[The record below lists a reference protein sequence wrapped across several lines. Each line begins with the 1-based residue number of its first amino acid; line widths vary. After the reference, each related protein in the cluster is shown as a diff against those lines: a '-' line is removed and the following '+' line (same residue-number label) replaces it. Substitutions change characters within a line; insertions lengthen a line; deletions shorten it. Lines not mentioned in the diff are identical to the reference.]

1 MLELNDDSI
10 VTLTDEEGNDVDF
23 LMLDAVEYEGSDYVV
38 LLSLEEAEDED
49 AEDDVVILRA
59 EMTDDGEVYVGIEDQ
74 AVVDAVFAIFQ
85 QRLEEMQDEEAN
97 EASEEE

>member
-49 AEDDVVILRA
+49 VEDDVVILRA